1 MNKQRTARIALVV
14 LALGFYHADAAS
26 AQDAPAAADEALI
39 EPIKTEHQ
47 YDLTEAGKHIAVERV
62 KTVLSPKRKRY
73 ISIDRVPDEGR
84 SDLRVTA
91 FHERDADGTLRK
103 YARKEKV
110 RKGKGIRAFRR
121 GVGIRIVGL
130 NQKLEPVEIPKA
142 SEHQVWDPGF
152 LAGLALWLEQGSKT
166 TEVSFK
172 ALDMSSRVS
181 QTARLQPAEGLT
193 VGGADGQA
201 VTLTCWKAWSG
212 GAEIA
217 TACVEQ
223 EGVMVAVKAGKRA
236 LLMQGWTWQVPP
248 PPEPEVAQPPTE
260 SGAAVAPAPEDGPEI
275 GP

>member
-130 NQKLEPVEIPKA
+130 NQKLESFFDLCAERGLTGRQGVIVPAANHADLVLAQRVVDAVRTGEFHIWRA
-142 SEHQVWDPGF
+142 RHIDQVLGLACGMTAGARDESGQFPPDS
-152 LAGLALWLEQGSKT
+152 LNARVRAGLRKL
-166 TEVSFK
+166 
-172 ALDMSSRVS
+172 
-181 QTARLQPAEGLT
+181 
-193 VGGADGQA
+193 
-201 VTLTCWKAWSG
+201 
-212 GAEIA
+212 
-217 TACVEQ
+217 VEQ
-223 EGVMVAVKAGKRA
+223 
-236 LLMQGWTWQVPP
+236 
-248 PPEPEVAQPPTE
+248 
-260 SGAAVAPAPEDGPEI
+260 SGTPDARKGR
-275 GP
+275 